1 MFVWMWQAAM
11 STNFLT
17 FLLWLGSI
25 VINIIGWAIVAWRTD
40 NKSTL
45 KSIDSRLTRLEKTR
59 NKLIGWVQGSFG
71 VDLNGD

>member
-1 MFVWMWQAAM
+1 MWQAAM

-40 NKSTL
+40 NKGVL
-45 KSIDSRLTRLEKTR
+45 KDIDDRLTRLERTR